1 MDTAQL
7 LLELI
12 RFELQGAPVEAEEL
26 NTLDEEQLCELYRL
40 ADAHDLAHVVGSA
53 LSKLGK
59 RWNNQVSTDF
69 QKKSMMAVF
78 RHEGLQYEQNRIYE
92 TLEKARIPFIPLKG
106 AIIRN
111 FYPQPW
117 MRTSCDI
124 DILVQEADLDRAI
137 LALQTDLGYKWDE
150 KRQYHDVNMFAP
162 SGVHLELHFSI
173 KEDEEQ
179 LDAVLDRVWDYAAPS
194 SPDSFQYKLT
204 DAYFLFHIITHA
216 AYHFING
223 GCGVRPL
230 IDLWLLE
237 KNLTPDEKEL
247 TGLLQEV
254 KLATFYESLK
264 NLYNVWLEGQPHT
277 PVTMQ
282 MQAYILH
289 GGVYGKN
296 SNRVALRLQR
306 KGGPLGYALYKIFLP
321 LEKLKSHYP
330 ILKKHPWLMPVM
342 QVRRWFKLIFCGHTN
357 RIVKE
362 LSYNQSVSQ
371 EDADEMKAFLK
382 DIGLI

>member
-1 MDTAQL
+1 MDAAQWL
-7 LLELI
+7 MKLI
-12 RFELQGAPVEAEEL
+12 RFELQGAPVAAEEL
-26 NTLDEEQLCELYRL
+26 DALDAQLLSELYRL
-40 ADAHDLAHVVGSA
+40 ADAHDLAHMVGSA

-59 RWNNQVSTDF
+59 RGDDQASKDF

-92 TLEKARIPFIPLKG
+92 TLEKGKIPFIPLKG

-124 DILVQEADLDRAI
+124 DVLVQETDLDRAI
-137 LALQTDLGYKWDE
+137 SALKTELGYRGDE
-150 KRQYHDVNMFAP
+150 KRQYHDVNMLAP

-173 KEDEEQ
+173 KEDEKQ
-179 LDAVLDRVWDYAAPS
+179 LDTVLGRVWDYAAPS
-194 SPDSFQYKLT
+194 SPGSYQYQLT
-204 DAYFLFHIITHA
+204 EAYFLFHIVTHA
-216 AYHFING
+216 ANHIING

-254 KLATFYESLK
+254 KLVTFYQSLK
-264 NLYNVWLEGQPHT
+264 SLYNVWLEGQPHT
-277 PVTMQ
+277 PVTMRL
-282 MQAYILH
+282 QAYILH
-289 GGVYGKN
+289 GGVYGKI
-296 SNRVALRLQR
+296 SNLMTLQLQR

-321 LEKLKSHYP
+321 LDKLKSHYP

-342 QVRRWFKLIFCGHTN
+342 QVRRWFKLIFCGHTK
-357 RIVKE
+357 RVVRE
-362 LSYNQSVSQ
+362 LSYNQSISQ
-371 EDADEMKAFLK
+371 EDADSMKALLK

>member
-1 MDTAQL
+1 MDAAQWML
-7 LLELI
+7 KLI
-12 RFELQGAPVEAEEL
+12 RFELQGTPVSTED
-26 NTLDEEQLCELYRL
+26 LDALDAQLLSELYRL
-40 ADAHDLAHVVGSA
+40 ANAHDLAHVVGSA

-59 RWNNQVSTDF
+59 RGDDQASKDF

-92 TLEKARIPFIPLKG
+92 TLEKAKIPFIPLKG

-137 LALQTDLGYKWDE
+137 SALKTDLGYTWDE
-150 KRQYHDVNMFAP
+150 KHHFHDVNMFAP

-173 KEDEEQ
+173 KEDDTVM
-179 LDAVLDRVWDYAAPS
+179 DAVLGRVWDYAAPS

-204 DAYFLFHIITHA
+204 DAYFLFHIVTHA

-223 GCGVRPL
+223 GCGIRPL

-254 KLATFYESLK
+254 KFAQFYQNLK

-282 MQAYILH
+282 MQEYILT
-289 GGVYGKN
+289 GGVYGTN
-296 SNRVALRLQR
+296 SNRIALQQQQ
-306 KGGPLGYALYKIFLP
+306 KGGRLGYALYKIFLP
-321 LEKLKSHYP
+321 LDKLKSHYP
-330 ILKKHPWLMPVM
+330 VLKKHPWLMPFM
-342 QVRRWFKLIFCGHTN
+342 QIRRWFKLVFCGHAKRTLG
-357 RIVKE
+357 E
-362 LSYNQSVSQ
+362 LAYNQNVSQ
-371 EDADEMKAFLK
+371 EDADDMKAFLK
-382 DIGLI
+382 NIGLI